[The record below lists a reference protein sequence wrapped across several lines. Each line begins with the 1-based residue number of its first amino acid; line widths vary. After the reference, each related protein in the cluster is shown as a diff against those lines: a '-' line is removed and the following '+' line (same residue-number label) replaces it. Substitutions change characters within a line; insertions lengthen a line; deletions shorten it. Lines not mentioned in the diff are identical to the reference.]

1 MKSIVRK
8 LHCIQSSCSRAHTHK
23 TRFSSCPHAL
33 DTKAHENTK
42 ASQNSNTHQSAANSN
57 VVTYIPTTTAMHHDE
72 QLARNVKHKRK
83 HTEKEQEIPRESYT
97 SEQIAGIKKYLQSVR
112 EHIPN
117 PETAASR
124 EYPAL
129 PDFLPNSTL
138 HTSLTSSAC
147 EACQPSQDT

>member
-1 MKSIVRK
+1 MVARIGKHGHEIHPPQATSYSASM
-8 LHCIQSSCSRAHTHK
+8 LPCS
-23 TRFSSCPHAL
+23 HAL

-42 ASQNSNTHQSAANSN
+42 ASSIPNTHQFATDSDN
-57 VVTYIPTTTAMHHDE
+57 VAYMPSTTAMHHDE
-72 QLARNVKHKRK
+72 QRAKNVKHKRK
-83 HTEKEQEIPRESYT
+83 HTEKVQEIPRESYT

>member
-97 SEQIAGIKKYLQSVR
+97 SEQIAGIKSIY
-112 EHIPN
+112 N
-117 PETAASR
+117 PFASIFR
-124 EYPAL
+124 TRDRRLARYPARL
-129 PDFLPNSTL
+129 PPNTTL